1 MTKLEYVD
9 GFDLRGKKQTNR
21 FCFILSVYVFLSKNE
36 L

>member
-21 FCFILSVYVFLSKNE
+21 FLFHFIGLCIPL
-36 L
+36 